1 MRRPIQLG
9 LAAAI
14 ARTLGDVGDGK
25 NAFAFSF
32 AAFFFCALRFQYEQA
47 II

>member
-1 MRRPIQLG
+1 MRHPIQLG

-32 AAFFFCALRFQYEQA
+32 AAFFSVLSDFSMNKL
-47 II
+47 